1 MQEPTQET
9 IEKWHENSNN
19 WKYGFFY
26 YNKEDNRLFV
36 DKKLKDI
43 GGTINFA
50 HPKASLFIIG
60 IIAFLVLVI
69 ITVNL
74 V

>member
-9 IEKWHENSNN
+9 LEKWAKDSKN
-19 WKYGFFY
+19 WRLGYFY
-26 YNKEDNRLFV
+26 CNKEDNRLFV

-43 GGTINFA
+43 GATRNFA

-60 IIAFLVLVI
+60 IIAFLALVI

>member
-9 IEKWHENSNN
+9 IEKWHKNSNN

-43 GGTINFA
+43 GATVNFA
-50 HPKASLFIIG
+50 HPKASLPLI
-60 IIAFLVLVI
+60 VI
-69 ITVNL
+69 LGLITLIVITANL
-74 V
+74 I